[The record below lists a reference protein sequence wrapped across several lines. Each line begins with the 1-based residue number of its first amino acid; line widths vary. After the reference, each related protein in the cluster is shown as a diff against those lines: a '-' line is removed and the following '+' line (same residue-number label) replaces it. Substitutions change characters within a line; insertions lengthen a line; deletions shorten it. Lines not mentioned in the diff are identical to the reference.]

1 MCAVVFE
8 EAGEPMEV
16 QGIDP
21 GRIVSKTVPL
31 EDVPEVIASMDDFDT
46 VGCRS
51 ATSSE
56 RERRGP
62 PRRPHRF

>member
-46 VGCRS
+46 VGMPVCN
-51 ATSSE
+51 E
-56 RERRGP
+56 
-62 PRRPHRF
+62 F